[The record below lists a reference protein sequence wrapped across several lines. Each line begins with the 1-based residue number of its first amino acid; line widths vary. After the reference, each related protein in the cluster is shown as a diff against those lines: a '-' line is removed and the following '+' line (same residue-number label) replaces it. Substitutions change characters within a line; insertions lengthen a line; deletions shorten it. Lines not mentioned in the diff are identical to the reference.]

1 VSSVV
6 VIKTQSMPT
15 PVSVMRDCAL
25 EIDASDLRQ
34 WQQIAQPH
42 PDDQRRFRPPS
53 DRAAP
58 PAPPPPPPDDMP
70 GRPRYDAARPQPGL
84 GPQAAEVILR
94 LGIDFES
101 IPDISAFAEEVR
113 ADVANAA
120 RLDRSRVSVLN
131 MRAGST
137 IVELAVEGDN
147 NRSGLSI
154 ARSLKQQAADPAS
167 PLRAGQHTKRTLD
180 VMIPADILPRA
191 SGGGA
196 PAGAAAGRPM
206 QGYIDGQGV
215 FRSRGATS
223 PAPDRTQLQAP
234 IFTTNELALSAGFAP
249 TPQQNAGPRPRQAGR
264 PQRGGGGGGG
274 AQQNY
279 AGYQQLLRP
288 VSPAGVIGGG
298 GGRRSQRAPFAM
310 VQVAVNPQGMHPSIL
325 SALKQNVGSPPG
337 PAPVNAG
344 PFGGYYA
351 AFGGGSVGGSV
362 VSYGGSSA
370 GGSVVG
376 GGSVFG
382 GGGSVFGDQYPFR
395 LHSSAGALSEFAQ
408 QQRPM
413 WGQMQTVQ
421 QFGAGG
427 GGMAPMFRDQV
438 QALAGRGQFQ
448 GGQAYAMPSFS
459 GPAFAPISAPMPLQ
473 MRAMQPNFRIQQQGM
488 SPPRQ
493 PMMMQM
499 QAPAAPLMPFQT
511 QVVPSQ
517 PQRMQTVQVQQVPMM
532 QMQPQMVQMQPQMMQ
547 MQPQMVQMQ
556 PQRMQMQPQMVQM
569 QPQMLQ
575 MQPQMQMQMQ
585 PQMVQQQPQMIQMMQ
600 QQQPAI
606 QGVWGY

>member
-34 WQQIAQPH
+34 WQQLAQPRA
-42 PDDQRRFRPPS
+42 DDQRRFRPPS
-53 DRAAP
+53 ERVPAA
-58 PAPPPPPPDDMP
+58 APPPPPPEDGP
-70 GRPRYDAARPQPGL
+70 GRPRYDAARPQSGL
-84 GPQAAEVILR
+84 TPQAAEVILR
-94 LGIDFES
+94 LDIDFES
-101 IPDISAFAEEVR
+101 IPDIPAFAEEVR

-120 RLDRSRVSVLN
+120 RLDRSRVAVLN

-137 IVELAVEGDN
+137 IVELTVDGDGG
-147 NRSGLSI
+147 RSALSI
-154 ARSLKQQAADPAS
+154 ARALKQQAADPAS

-191 SGGGA
+191 PGGGA
-196 PAGAAAGRPM
+196 PSGGAPGRPNM
-206 QGYIDGQGV
+206 QGYIDSQGV

-249 TPQQNAGPRPRQAGR
+249 TPKQNAGPRPRQAGR
-264 PQRGGGGGGG
+264 PQRGGGGGPVA

-279 AGYQQLLRP
+279 TGYQALLRP
-288 VSPAGVIGGG
+288 VSPAGTIGGG

-382 GGGSVFGDQYPFR
+382 GGSVYGDQYPFR
-395 LHSSAGALSEFAQ
+395 LHSSAGALPEFAQ

-413 WGQMQTVQ
+413 WGQMQAVQ
-421 QFGAGG
+421 QFGASG
-427 GGMAPMFRDQV
+427 GGMAPVFRDQV
-438 QALAGRGQFQ
+438 QAFAGRGQFQ
-448 GGQAYAMPSFS
+448 GGQGYAMQAFS
-459 GPAFAPISAPMPLQ
+459 GPTFAPISAPLPLQ
-473 MRAMQPNFRIQQQGM
+473 MRAMQPNFRFQQQGM

-493 PMMMQM
+493 PIMMQM

-511 QVVPSQ
+511 QVVQ
-517 PQRMQTVQVQQVPMM
+517 PQRMQTMQMQQVPMM
-532 QMQPQMVQMQPQMMQ
+532 HMQPQMVQQQSSMMQPQMMQMQPQMMQ
-547 MQPQMVQMQ
+547 MQPQMM
-556 PQRMQMQPQMVQM
+556 
-569 QPQMLQ
+569 Q
-575 MQPQMQMQMQ
+575 MQPQMQMQIQPQINMHMHMQ
-585 PQMVQQQPQMIQMMQ
+585 PQIVQQQPQMIQMI
-600 QQQPAI
+600 QQPAI